1 MDSSK
6 ENKMW
11 YYQRDNRQNGPI
23 ELVEVKRLITEGQ
36 INHETMVWQE
46 GMTDWKPAGQT
57 ELLGSLPEV
66 ASPPAAPPPIEE
78 KSQQL
83 NDIERLNNWFLI
95 FWICLVAGI
104 PLSLVLIGFAGLI
117 ASVAFYFTDILAILI
132 NYVVIGLAGIIASV
146 VFYCLILHKCWS
158 LIPTDLAKTTP
169 SKAVG
174 FLFIPFFNLYWNF
187 VAYYGLAQAINIE
200 TRRKKISDKKVN
212 EGLCIA
218 YCILICCTIIPYV
231 GVLASIAAIV
241 IWIISLKQIKDAAI
255 ALITVS

>member
-11 YYQRDNRQNGPI
+11 YYQKDGRPTGPI

-95 FWICLVAGI
+95 FWICLAAGI
-104 PLSLVLIGFAGLI
+104 PLSF
-117 ASVAFYFTDILAILI
+117 
-132 NYVVIGLAGIIASV
+132 VVIGLAGIIASV

>member
-95 FWICLVAGI
+95 FWICLAAGI
-104 PLSLVLIGFAGLI
+104 PLSF
-117 ASVAFYFTDILAILI
+117 
-132 NYVVIGLAGIIASV
+132 VVIGLAGIIASV